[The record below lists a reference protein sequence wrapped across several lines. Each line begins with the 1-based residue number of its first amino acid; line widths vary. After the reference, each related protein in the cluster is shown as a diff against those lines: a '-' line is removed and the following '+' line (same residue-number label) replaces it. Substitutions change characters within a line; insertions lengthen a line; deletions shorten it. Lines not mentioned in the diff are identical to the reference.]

1 MMGMS
6 LVRYEKLRDTKLSTN
21 HPEEDMNVSLA
32 KFRRN
37 TFSSFDISLKTA
49 KVNLRV
55 ALEEKV
61 RGSLKAAGFFL
72 WRT

>member
-1 MMGMS
+1 MS
-6 LVRYEKLRDTKLSTN
+6 LVRYERLRDTKLSTN

-32 KFRRN
+32 KFCRN